1 MNKLFK
7 IVVSVVM
14 IIWLICIITFIVMII
29 KLANFD
35 KCRNQHFIPNYCEKY
50 KDF

>member
-1 MNKLFK
+1 MNKLFE

-14 IIWLICIITFIVMII
+14 IIWLICIITFIVMTI
-29 KLANFD
+29 KLAAFD
-35 KCRNQHFIPNYCEKY
+35 KYINQYFIPNYCEKY